1 MGNISFGFVL
11 LSTGQ
16 KITDGHMCLYCNQQ
30 FQDTTA
36 TQRHM
41 DSKGHR
47 KMKYEGDTLLEYE
60 EFYDFTS
67 ANEAESAKDDVDGT
81 GYEMTL
87 PSGE

>member
-1 MGNISFGFVL
+1 
-11 LSTGQ
+11 
-16 KITDGHMCLYCNQQ
+16 MCLYCNQQ